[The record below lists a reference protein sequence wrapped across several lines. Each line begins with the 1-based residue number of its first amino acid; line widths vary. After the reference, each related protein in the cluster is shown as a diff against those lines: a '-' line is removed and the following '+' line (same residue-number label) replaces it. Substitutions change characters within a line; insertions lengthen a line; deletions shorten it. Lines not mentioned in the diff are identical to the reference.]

1 MNRSIKTKKMKKIKI
16 ALVLTI
22 LFSFSCASNEYWKLR
37 IEVPGKTS
45 FDLDQYNEVVI
56 TNFLI
61 KEETKGFNLNQE
73 LVDYF
78 SFEVGQNFKGKVSIK
93 EIIFEEEP
101 FKNEAF
107 WKNLLPDR
115 KEAILFTGGVQ
126 YTEEIRK
133 AILQKQKGRFEDPF
147 VSKKRSLA
155 ERRFY
160 TLNLDLYIIEAKTGK
175 TLYKRNFK
183 ESKGFE
189 NPKQTAPFAFFEL
202 IQKVKAKFFRN
213 ILGQT
218 SIQERYLIHD

>member
-1 MNRSIKTKKMKKIKI
+1 MKKIKI

-22 LFSFSCASNEYWKLR
+22 LFSFSCASNDYWKLR
-37 IEVPGKTS
+37 VEVPGKTS
-45 FDLDQYNEVVI
+45 FNLDQYNEVVI

-78 SFEVGQNFKGKVSIK
+78 SFEISQNTKGKVSIK

-115 KEAILFTGGVQ
+115 EKAILFTGDVQ

-133 AILQKQKGRFEDPF
+133 AILQKQDDRFEDPF
-147 VSKKRSLA
+147 VTKKRSLA

-175 TLYKRNFK
+175 VLYKRNFK

-213 ILGQT
+213 IL
-218 SIQERYLIHD
+218 SEASFQERYLIYD

>member
-1 MNRSIKTKKMKKIKI
+1 MNLSIKTKKMKKIKI

-22 LFSFSCASNEYWKLR
+22 LFSFSCASSNYWKLR
-37 IEVPGKTS
+37 IEVPRKIA
-45 FDLDQYNEVVI
+45 FDLDRYNEVVI

-61 KEETKGFNLNQE
+61 KEETKDFSLNQE

-78 SFEVGQNFKGKVSIK
+78 SFEIGQNIKGKVSIK
-93 EIIFEEEP
+93 KITFEEEP
-101 FKNEAF
+101 FKNEDF
-107 WKNLLPDR
+107 WKKLLPDR
-115 KEAILFTGGVQ
+115 KKAILFTGDVQ

-133 AILQKQKGRFEDPF
+133 AILQKQKERFEDPF

-160 TLNLDLYIIEAKTGK
+160 TLNLDLYIIDAKTGK
-175 TLYKRNFK
+175 ALYKRNFK

-202 IQKVKAKFFRN
+202 IQRVKAKFFRN
-213 ILGQT
+213 ILGEA
-218 SIQERYLIHD
+218 SIQERYLIYD